1 MLQLTGRG
9 RYALNIRNS
18 TILVS
23 ALASLGY
30 PLTAFDPH
38 KLRGYDRFYRFLM
51 IVGVHKMRIGIYKDI
66 FANNRGADIAVKNLA
81 ARLAERGHGAYGVCD
96 SPLLGCYLL
105 Y

>member
-1 MLQLTGRG
+1 
-9 RYALNIRNS
+9 
-18 TILVS
+18 
-23 ALASLGY
+23 
-30 PLTAFDPH
+30 
-38 KLRGYDRFYRFLM
+38 M